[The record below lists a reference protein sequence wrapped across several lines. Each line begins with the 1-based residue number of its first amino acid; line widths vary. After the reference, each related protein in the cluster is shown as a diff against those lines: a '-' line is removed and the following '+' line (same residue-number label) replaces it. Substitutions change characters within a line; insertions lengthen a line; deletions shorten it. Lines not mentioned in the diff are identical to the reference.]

1 VGLLFAR
8 TGVGLA
14 AVLASVGAAVG
25 SGSEAGGATQVLAAV
40 TAACGVALVIG
51 CLTPIAAVGL
61 AAAVIV
67 DVGMPSSGVPL
78 PTTTVIHLITDAIA
92 MSLLGPGAYS
102 LDARRFGR
110 REIVLSRTPRR

>member
-1 VGLLFAR
+1 MGLLFAR

-14 AVLASVGAAVG
+14 AVLVSVGVG

-51 CLTPIAAVGL
+51 FLTPIAAVVL
-61 AAAVIV
+61 AAAVSV
-67 DVGMPSSGVPL
+67 DFGMPSSGVPL
-78 PTTTVIHLITDAIA
+78 PTTTVIHLMTDAIA